1 MPISP
6 NAFQLI
12 RKVHRYF
19 GIFISPMIL
28 FFAFTGSIQTLSL
41 HETSQGSS
49 YTPAKRETVLAQIHK
64 NQTDVVNVK
73 KPKPAGDKP
82 DKPKDKPAPDAAAA
96 PAAPAPPPTPLP
108 TGKWHQHMPMK
119 IFFLLVALGL
129 ITSTLTGIYMAYRY
143 SRSAW
148 VVSAVLLA
156 GVVVPLV
163 LLKF

>member
-28 FFAFTGSIQTLSL
+28 FFAFTGAIQTLSL
-41 HETSQGSS
+41 HESSQGSS
-49 YTPAKRETVLAQIHK
+49 YTPAKWEAVLAQIHK
-64 NQTDVVNVK
+64 NQTDVIPVRK
-73 KPKPAGDKP
+73 AKPASDKPTGDKP
-82 DKPKDKPAPDAAAA
+82 KPAPDATAA
-96 PAAPAPPPTPLP
+96 PVAPAPPLTPLP
-108 TGKWHQHMPMK
+108 TGKWHQHLPMK

-129 ITSTLTGIYMAYRY
+129 ITSTLTGITMAYRY

>member
-6 NAFQLI
+6 NALQLI

-49 YTPAKRETVLAQIHK
+49 YTPAKWEVVLAMIHK
-64 NQTDVVNVK
+64 DQTDIVPVRK
-73 KPKPAGDKP
+73 AKPAGDKP
-82 DKPKDKPAPDAAAA
+82 KADKPAPDAASA
-96 PAAPAPPPTPLP
+96 PVAPAPPLTPLP
-108 TGKWHQHMPMK
+108 TGKWHQHLPMK

-129 ITSTLTGIYMAYRY
+129 ITSTLTGITMAYRY

-156 GVVVPLV
+156 GIVVPLV